1 MALATDIKI
10 EPIVVDIAKLIRGR
24 QAVSDATE
32 VIKDPLMPQYLLLRS
47 RAGTPRLYRYRAYT
61 LPGAIG
67 SACSRR
73 CRVRCT
79 SVCETGTSAI
89 LVWRRTG
96 LRAMTAPTA
105 DTDQPDDSIRG
116 SVHICVTAIVAG
128 VLIGLVGGAFRWCLQ
143 TADDLRIDFVDWSRH
158 LPGPGWL
165 VPMAAVA
172 AGATLA
178 ALIVRW
184 EPLAAGS
191 GIQHVEAVFLG
202 EARPPLIRLLPAKF
216 VGGVLSIGS
225 GLVLGREGPTV
236 HMGAAIGAEAA
247 RRARLPD
254 SEVRMMQT
262 ALGGAGLAVAFNA
275 PIGGTLFTLEEVTKS
290 FRVKTVLATL
300 LSAVAAVACSR
311 VVLGNHADFQVE
323 PISAPALAW
332 LPLFVAFG
340 LLTGGV
346 GAAYNGSVLWFLDH
360 VAAIR
365 RIPTL
370 VKAAA
375 IGAVIGLAMFVS
387 PLAVGGGEVL
397 TQRILGGQHIITSV
411 VIGYLA
417 VRFIAGPLSYSAA
430 VPGGLFAPLLAVG
443 ALWGLLFAAGF
454 DTVWPGDATQLAVPM
469 ALVGMAAF
477 FGATVRAPLT
487 GMVVVTEMTA
497 TTETLVPMMAATA
510 AAVLVAYVAGSPPI
524 YDSLRERMPDE
535 ASIEKRGSG

>member
-1 MALATDIKI
+1 
-10 EPIVVDIAKLIRGR
+10 
-24 QAVSDATE
+24 
-32 VIKDPLMPQYLLLRS
+32 
-47 RAGTPRLYRYRAYT
+47 
-61 LPGAIG
+61 
-67 SACSRR
+67 
-73 CRVRCT
+73 
-79 SVCETGTSAI
+79 
-89 LVWRRTG
+89 
-96 LRAMTAPTA
+96 MTAPLA
-105 DTDQPDDSIRG
+105 DHDQPDDSMRG

-128 VLIGLVGGAFRWCLQ
+128 VIIGFVGGAFRWCLQ
-143 TADDLRIDFVDWSRH
+143 TADDLRIDFVDWAH
-158 LPGPGWL
+158 QLPGPGWL
-165 VPMAAVA
+165 IPMAAA
-172 AGATLA
+172 AIGATLA

-202 EARPPLIRLLPAKF
+202 GARPPLIRLVPAKF
-216 VGGVLSIGS
+216 IGGVLSMGS

-300 LSAVAAVACSR
+300 FSAIAGVACAR
-311 VVLGNHADFQVE
+311 LMLGNHADFHVE

-340 LLTGGV
+340 LLTGCV
-346 GAAYNGSVLWFLDH
+346 GAIYNALVLWFLDH

-365 RIPTL
+365 RIPAL
-370 VKAAA
+370 AKAAV
-375 IGAVIGLAMFVS
+375 IGAIIGLAMFVS
-387 PLAVGGGEVL
+387 PHAVGGGDLL
-397 TQRILGGQHIITSV
+397 TQQILSGHHIVLSV

-443 ALWGLLFAAGF
+443 ALWGLLFVGF
-454 DTVWPGDATQLAVPM
+454 FGAVWPEDTTQLAIPM

-477 FGATVRAPLT
+477 FGATVRAPVT
-487 GMVVVTEMTA
+487 GLVLVAEMTA
-497 TTETLVPMMAATA
+497 STAALVPMMAATA
-510 AAVLVAYVAGSPPI
+510 AAVLVAYLVGSPPI
-524 YDSLRERMPDE
+524 YDSLRARMTDE
-535 ASIEKRGSG
+535 GSTP

>member
-1 MALATDIKI
+1 M
-10 EPIVVDIAKLIRGR
+10 
-24 QAVSDATE
+24 
-32 VIKDPLMPQYLLLRS
+32 
-47 RAGTPRLYRYRAYT
+47 
-61 LPGAIG
+61 
-67 SACSRR
+67 
-73 CRVRCT
+73 
-79 SVCETGTSAI
+79 
-89 LVWRRTG
+89 
-96 LRAMTAPTA
+96 
-105 DTDQPDDSIRG
+105 RG

-128 VLIGLVGGAFRWCLQ
+128 VLIGFVGGAFRWCLQ
-143 TADDLRIDFVDWSRH
+143 TADDLRIDFVDWAH
-158 LPGPGWL
+158 QLPGPGWL
-165 VPMAAVA
+165 IPMAAAA

-202 EARPPLIRLLPAKF
+202 GARPPLIRLVPAKF
-216 VGGVLSIGS
+216 IGGVLSMGS

-300 LSAVAAVACSR
+300 FSAIAGVACAR
-311 VVLGNHADFQVE
+311 LMLGNHADFHVE

-340 LLTGGV
+340 LLTGCL
-346 GAAYNGSVLWFLDH
+346 GAVYNALVLWFLDH
-360 VAAIR
+360 VAALR

-370 VKAAA
+370 AKAAI
-375 IGAVIGLAMFVS
+375 IGAIIGLAMFVS
-387 PLAVGGGEVL
+387 PHAVGGGDLL
-397 TQRILGGQHIITSV
+397 TQQILSGHHILLSV

-443 ALWGLLFAAGF
+443 ALWGLLFAGAF
-454 DTVWPGDATQLAVPM
+454 NAVWPADTTQLAIPL

-477 FGATVRAPLT
+477 FGATVRAPVT
-487 GMVVVTEMTA
+487 GVVLVVEMTA
-497 TTETLVPMMAATA
+497 MTATLVPMMAATA
-510 AAVLVAYVAGSPPI
+510 AAVLVAYLVGSPPI

-535 ASIEKRGSG
+535 AAIERRGS